1 MRIGAKWIVTSEGVL
16 EGATVEVVD
25 GKIVGFGAGEADVDA
40 GNVALMPGLVNA
52 HSHAFQR
59 AIRGRTE
66 HRDPTAGHDDF
77 WTWREQMYRAALGF
91 SSDDV
96 YDVSRAAFLE
106 MALSGITTVGEFH
119 YLHHQPDGRSYAD
132 PNELAN
138 RVIAAARSVG
148 LRIALLRVA
157 YHQGGPGRTASREQR
172 RFVEPT
178 VSDFLERTDALRS
191 EWASSEFVSVGI
203 APHSVRAVPPDWL
216 EACGDW
222 ARDRDAV
229 IHIHACEQR
238 AELQEIDEAFGVTP
252 IELLRGTGA
261 ISERMTVVHAT
272 HLSEHDLEI
281 LEEERP
287 TVCACPTTERNLGDG
302 FLPAQQLVSRGVPI
316 ALGSDSQSV
325 IDLWEEMRCVEYHA
339 RLQAERRNVLAEAAG
354 VDETAEVLWPMG
366 FANGGRSLGL
376 DVGALAPDMAADFV
390 AIDLSHPTLWG
401 TSRGTVATDA
411 ILSMSADA
419 VRDVWVGGEQIIEHR
434 RHAEQSEI
442 AGAFG
447 RLQYRR

>member
-1 MRIGAKWIVTSEGVL
+1 MRIGAKWIVTAQGVL
-16 EGATVEVVD
+16 EGATLEIED
-25 GKIVGFGAGEADVDA
+25 GKISGFGAGEADVDA

-66 HRDPTAGHDDF
+66 YRAPDGGRDDF
-77 WTWREQMYRAALGF
+77 WSWREQMYGAALGF

-96 YDVSRAAFLE
+96 YSVSRAAFLE

-119 YLHHQPDGRSYAD
+119 YLHHQPDGTPYDD

-138 RVIAAARSVG
+138 QVISAARSVG

-157 YHQGGPGRTASREQR
+157 YHQGGPGVEASPKQR
-172 RFVEPT
+172 RFIE
-178 VSDFLERTDALRS
+178 SNLDDYLGRTEALRQAWES
-191 EWASSEFVSVGI
+191 NELVSVGV

-216 EACGDW
+216 EAIADW
-222 ARDRDAV
+222 AAANDAPL
-229 IHIHACEQR
+229 HIHACEQR
-238 AELQEIDEAFGVTP
+238 AELEEIDAAFGVTP

-261 ISERMTVVHAT
+261 ISERTTVIHAT

-281 LEEERP
+281 LGDEKP

-302 FLPAQQLVSRGVPI
+302 FLPARELVERGVPI

-339 RLQAERRNVLAEAAG
+339 RLVAERRNVLAEAAG
-354 VDETAEVLWPMG
+354 AAQTAEVIWPMG

-376 DVGALAPDMAADFV
+376 DVGALAPGMAADFIAV
-390 AIDLSHPTLWG
+390 DLRHPTLWG
-401 TSRGTVATDA
+401 TNRNTITTDA
-411 ILSMSADA
+411 LLSMSADA
-419 VRDVWVGGEQIIEHR
+419 VRHVWVGGDRIIEDR
-434 RHAEQSEI
+434 RHAEQADI
-442 AGAFG
+442 ARAFAI
-447 RLQYRR
+447 LQSKR